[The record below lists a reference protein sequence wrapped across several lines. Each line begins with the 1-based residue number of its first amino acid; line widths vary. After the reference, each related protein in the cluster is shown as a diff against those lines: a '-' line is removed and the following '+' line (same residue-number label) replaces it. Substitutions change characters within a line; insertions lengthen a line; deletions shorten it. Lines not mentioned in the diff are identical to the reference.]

1 MGEEKLTMKILE
13 GRLNRLKRE
22 TEERLDR
29 LEDHIRQIELDSAR
43 PDTSVVSDT
52 PEYARDILVAS
63 INALKN
69 QRSQGALR
77 MAQELENKYFDG
89 EDMQE
94 IGDRLTDSGG
104 IWSATKG
111 L

>member
-1 MGEEKLTMKILE
+1 MSEQQKLTMKALD
-13 GRLNRLKRE
+13 
-22 TEERLDR
+22 ERLGRVEEEVADIHLAIQNIANR
-29 LEDHIRQIELDSAR
+29 IPKSAE
-43 PDTSVVSDT
+43 T
-52 PEYARDILVAS
+52 PEYARDMLVAC

-77 MAQELENKYFDG
+77 MAQGLEDKYFEG

-94 IGDRLTDSGG
+94 IGDRLTDTGG

-111 L
+111 Q